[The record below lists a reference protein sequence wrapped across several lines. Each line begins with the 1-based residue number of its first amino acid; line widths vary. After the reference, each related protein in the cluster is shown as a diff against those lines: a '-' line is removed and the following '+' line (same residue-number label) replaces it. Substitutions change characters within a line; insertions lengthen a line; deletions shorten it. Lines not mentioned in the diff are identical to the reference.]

1 MRKGLRLRKREEG
14 HDHPGMAVGEKTV
27 GEKAAKSV
35 F

>member
-14 HDHPGMAVGEKTV
+14 HDHPGMTV
-27 GEKAAKSV
+27 GEEAARPV

>member
-14 HDHPGMAVGEKTV
+14 HDHPGVTV
-27 GEKAAKSV
+27 GEKASRSV